1 MKWTYK
7 CSIVNEIFVNN
18 KIKKDVILLSLVIYN
33 ASICRE
39 KPDQTFNYFIEIYCD
54 IIEAKDISVYTKPSL
69 LKVQFYTTCQP
80 YLRITDNIFFSRKC
94 TYNFS

>member
-33 ASICRE
+33 ASICRK
-39 KPDQTFNYFIEIYCD
+39 KPDQTLNYFKEIYCD
-54 IIEAKDISVYTKPSL
+54 IIEAKDIRYTQNPHFLKYSFAPPASL
-69 LKVQFYTTCQP
+69 
-80 YLRITDNIFFSRKC
+80 I
-94 TYNFS
+94 